1 MAGSLRYNIDPLNR
15 STDEDILKV
24 LKQVGLEL
32 EMDNK
37 KSKEEDKKENQ
48 ENEEKQEKEENIL
61 EKEIEQNGANLSVGE
76 KQLVCIA
83 RAILRKTKIVVMD
96 EATANIDM
104 KTEEKIQNSLLAT
117 MNNCTIITIA
127 HRIKTIIDYDKILVL
142 DNGEIKEFDS
152 PKNLLSDENS
162 LFYQLYSKSVI

>member
-1 MAGSLRYNIDPLNR
+1 
-15 STDEDILKV
+15 
-24 LKQVGLEL
+24 
-32 EMDNK
+32 
-37 KSKEEDKKENQ
+37 
-48 ENEEKQEKEENIL
+48 
-61 EKEIEQNGANLSVGE
+61 
-76 KQLVCIA
+76 
-83 RAILRKTKIVVMD
+83 MD